1 MEKRGWRAS
10 DQECRPYFA
19 LADLWVSFT
28 EWSAYGAGVP
38 LVLSGAGSV
47 IQYYVPYLSGI
58 QLYGESNRPFS
69 DSRGHGEESDGDCSQ
84 DSSSEGCSDYEH
96 EKGLGCSTEWNSN
109 HVTGTL
115 NLRID
120 KLCLREK
127 HGHQQKGS
135 SSGDGD
141 FGHFRGHLLFEFLE
155 QDPPFIREPLS
166 DKISD
171 LARCFPALKSLRS
184 CDLLPSSWISVA
196 WYPIYRIPNG
206 PTLKDLDACFLTF
219 HSLSTLMKGKYH
231 LLHCLLFL
239 SLLDE
244 HVQYI
249 MLEINMV

>member
-1 MEKRGWRAS
+1 
-10 DQECRPYFA
+10 
-19 LADLWVSFT
+19 
-28 EWSAYGAGVP
+28 
-38 LVLSGAGSV
+38 
-47 IQYYVPYLSGI
+47 
-58 QLYGESNRPFS
+58 
-69 DSRGHGEESDGDCSQ
+69 
-84 DSSSEGCSDYEH
+84 
-96 EKGLGCSTEWNSN
+96 
-109 HVTGTL
+109 
-115 NLRID
+115 

-219 HSLSTLMKGKYH
+219 HSLSTLMKGNYH

-244 HVQYI
+244 HVQNI